1 MAETE
6 RGNAKPG
13 RPRKQKTARQL
24 LARFLTQPLPP
35 GTAKLGCLAAWAE
48 GEDTT
53 PGPNSNAP
61 EESGARPQG
70 RGRRAGAA
78 ALRMYDGM
86 LLAQMAR
93 ALEGDLKALQFIR
106 ETMGERE
113 EEKAQP
119 PAESLSAGDR
129 ALLEKL
135 AARLGLEETP

>member
-1 MAETE
+1 MTDTE
-6 RGNAKPG
+6 HMTTRPG
-13 RPRKQKTARQL
+13 RPRRQKTARQL
-24 LARFLTQPLPP
+24 LSRFLTEPLPP

-48 GEDTT
+48 GGE
-53 PGPNSNAP
+53 GP
-61 EESGARPQG
+61 EEPGAP
-70 RGRRAGAA
+70 AA
-78 ALRMYDGM
+78 AGTAQRGKRRGPGGSGLRMYEGM

-135 AARLGLEETP
+135 AARLGLEESA

>member
-1 MAETE
+1 MAEAE
-6 RGNAKPG
+6 RKSQKPG

-24 LARFLTQPLPP
+24 LARFLTEPLPP

-48 GEDTT
+48 GGET
-53 PGPNSNAP
+53 PEGQDPPDAP
-61 EESGARPQG
+61 KTARR
-70 RGRRAGAA
+70 RGRKRAP
-78 ALRMYDGM
+78 ALRMYEGM

-113 EEKAQP
+113 EEKAPQ
-119 PAESLSAGDR
+119 AGSLSAGDR

-135 AARLGLEETP
+135 AARLGLEEGA

>member
-6 RGNAKPG
+6 RKGRGTG

-24 LARFLTQPLPP
+24 LARFLTEPLPP

-48 GEDTT
+48 GGDVPEGQEPPDTQRAARRR
-53 PGPNSNAP
+53 GKKGAP
-61 EESGARPQG
+61 
-70 RGRRAGAA
+70 
-78 ALRMYDGM
+78 ALRMYEGM

-119 PAESLSAGDR
+119 PVESLSAGDR

-135 AARLGLEETP
+135 AARLGLEESP